1 MKRVL
6 ILFLTVLMVSACASD
21 KTGYRINCKI
31 EGTESSLNRGEAYL
45 YSFSQYE
52 SINDTAKVV
61 NGKFY
66 FKGKINTP
74 GRVAIR
80 IKDIKGNILLYL
92 ENSEYEIKGQSS
104 ELMDAVISGGETQ
117 FIISEIA
124 KKSKEGMSGA
134 EYLMLRQDF
143 IKKYPLS
150 SFSLEE
156 LVEESKSTSDT
167 RIIAKKLSEFKAD
180 SRYKDNVHIGYIE
193 SQIEKKKKFDPGNFV
208 YDFTMS
214 DQNNKNHTFSDIY
227 KKNKLTMLY
236 FWAGCNEQS
245 RMLNPL
251 LVELYSK
258 YNKKGFEIVAV
269 SLDDIRYE
277 WINAIRN
284 DKLPGIQLSDLK
296 GTFCV
301 LIPYYDIK
309 SLPQNFF
316 VDNEGK
322 IVIRKVKGEEISAFL
337 EDELN

>member
-6 ILFLTVLMVSACASD
+6 ILFFTVLMISACVSD

-31 EGTESSLNRGEAYL
+31 EGTESSLKRGEAYL

-52 SINDTAKVV
+52 NISDTAKVV

-80 IKDIKGNILLYL
+80 IKNIKGNILLYL

-104 ELMDAVISGGETQ
+104 KLMDVVISGGETQ

-124 KKSKEGMSGA
+124 KKSKEGILSP
-134 EYLMLRQDF
+134 EYLMLRQNF

-180 SRYKDNVHIGYIE
+180 PRYNNNAHIGYIE
-193 SQIEKKKKFDPGNFV
+193 SQIEKKKKFDPGNLV
-208 YDFTMS
+208 HDFTMP

-227 KKNKLTMLY
+227 KNNKLTMLY
-236 FWAGCNEQS
+236 FWAGCNEKS

-269 SLDDIRYE
+269 SLDDIRSE
-277 WINAIRN
+277 WTNAIRN
-284 DKLPGIQLSDLK
+284 DKLPGIQLSDLN

-309 SLPQNFF
+309 SLPQNLF

-322 IVIRKVKGEEISAFL
+322 IVIRKVKGDEIAAFL
-337 EDELN
+337 EDKLN